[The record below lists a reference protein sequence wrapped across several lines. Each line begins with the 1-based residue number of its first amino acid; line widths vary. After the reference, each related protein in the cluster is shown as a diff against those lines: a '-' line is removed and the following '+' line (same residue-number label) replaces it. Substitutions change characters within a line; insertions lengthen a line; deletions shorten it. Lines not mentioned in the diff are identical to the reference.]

1 MTLKRHA
8 WTRDNV
14 EEIKR
19 ILEDSYPWVVLA
31 GLAYTGATVLASFSL
46 TVAVCSKVRCLMI
59 PFLILSMLD
68 IILCGTVGILVVVA
82 LFYINTVHGVV
93 ATVVYVISALIS
105 LYCWAVVLSAY
116 KLLGSPADQQGYAYS
131 PVTLAKEMPAY
142 YPRLVETL
150 SVRNVLISHFS
161 APQYFPMSDFS
172 ETTRR

>member
-14 EEIKR
+14 ADIKT
-19 ILEDSYPWVVLA
+19 ILEDSYEYAVIA
-31 GLAYTGATVLASFSL
+31 GIAYTGATILASFCL

-59 PFLILSMLD
+59 PFLILSKLD

-82 LFYINTVHGVV
+82 LFYINMVHGVV
-93 ATVVYVISALIS
+93 ATVVYVVCALLS

-116 KLLGSPADQQGYAYS
+116 KLLGSLGDTQGYTYS

-142 YPRLVETL
+142 YPR
-150 SVRNVLISHFS
+150 
-161 APQYFPMSDFS
+161 
-172 ETTRR
+172 